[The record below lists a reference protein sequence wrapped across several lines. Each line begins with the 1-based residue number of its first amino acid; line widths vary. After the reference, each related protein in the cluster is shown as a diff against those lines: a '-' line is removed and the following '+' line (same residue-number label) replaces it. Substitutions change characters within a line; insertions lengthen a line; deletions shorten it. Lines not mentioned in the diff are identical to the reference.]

1 MSIDAIHVQV
11 DQSDLPDE
19 QPTKQRKTRQPR
31 STVDVKAWETSCQLV
46 LLVVSA
52 VIAWQLDKDYLVM
65 TQDELQA
72 ICSPLGR
79 IISRQKWA
87 KAGSKYLVDT
97 QDYMLLT
104 FAGLQYLDR
113 ITTIQKAEKQ
123 AHASQNQHSQVDQ
136 PDRQSATHV
145 PFSSNQQATDAVTVG
160 GIRIV
165 GA

>member
-1 MSIDAIHVQV
+1 MDAIHVSV

-19 QPTKQRKTRQPR
+19 QPTKQRRTRQPR
-31 STVDVKAWETSCQLV
+31 ATVDVKAWETSCQLV

-113 ITTIQKAEKQ
+113 ITTIQKAEK
-123 AHASQNQHSQVDQ
+123 AHHASQNQYQQADQ
-136 PDRQSATHV
+136 SHRESAKHEPVFANNQSA
-145 PFSSNQQATDAVTVG
+145 DGTVVA
-160 GIRIV
+160 GIKII